1 MPVPAFSNVISRDA
15 EKKPGQR
22 AAFGIKSLR
31 VANQC
36 HKNFLRHVLSHRRI
50 PAHVQGKSVNR
61 RVLTPVKKG
70 ERFFVSRQHPPKQ
83 AVVGDR
89 YGLVH
94 GVALDGLF
102 CFSLHI
108 PFVLPNGSTK

>member
-1 MPVPAFSNVISRDA
+1 MISRDA

-36 HKNFLRHVLSHRRI
+36 HKNFLRHVLSHRCI
-50 PAHVQGKSVNR
+50 PAHVQGESVNR
-61 RVLTPVKKG
+61 RVFTPVKKS
-70 ERFFVSRQHPPKQ
+70 ECFFVARQHPPKQ

-89 YGLVH
+89 YGPIH
-94 GVALDGLF
+94 CVALDGLF

-108 PFVLPNGSTK
+108 PFVLPNSSTK

>member
-1 MPVPAFSNVISRDA
+1 MISRDA
-15 EKKPGQR
+15 KKKPGQR
-22 AAFGIKSLR
+22 ATFGIKSLC
-31 VANQC
+31 VADQC
-36 HKNFLRHVLSHRRI
+36 HENFLRHVLSHRRI

-61 RVLTPVKKG
+61 WMLTAVKKR
-70 ERFFVSRQHPPKQ
+70 ECFFVSRQHPPKQ

-94 GVALDGLF
+94 GVALDGPF

-108 PFVLPNGSTK
+108 PSVVPNSSTK

>member
-1 MPVPAFSNVISRDA
+1 
-15 EKKPGQR
+15 
-22 AAFGIKSLR
+22 
-31 VANQC
+31 
-36 HKNFLRHVLSHRRI
+36 
-50 PAHVQGKSVNR
+50 
-61 RVLTPVKKG
+61 VLTPVKKG

-108 PFVLPNGSTK
+108 PFVLPNSSTK